1 MRVFAAA
8 LALFCASFAMSAS
21 AEFPPRVD
29 YVGRDRIEYRLTPVI
44 RDGVLEKVEVALEFS
59 GDPSGETT
67 IELPSEWGGETEL
80 WRGIEDLR
88 GVSGVRVEETG
99 DPTRRIVRGYTQDLP
114 IRIRY
119 DIIQDGEGPPTAR
132 GRGRYRPVVQPG
144 YFHLLGHTALIVPQV
159 DESRPVRVRV
169 TGMPRGWRY
178 ASDLQHGGL
187 RLGNVRAS
195 VMVGGDFR
203 ILNAPNGHARIAIR
217 GEWGFSDQQF
227 AREVGEIIGAQR
239 DFWGDDRRPYLVT
252 VLQQQQVASNM
263 SVGGT
268 GLSDAFAF
276 FATPNAESILITR
289 TLAHEGNHT
298 WIPGEIGGLSPDE
311 TQERAAYWLSEGFT
325 EFLTGRLLVRQ
336 GVWGP
341 AEYAADINS
350 MLDAYAQ
357 SPVSTAPNARIV
369 ADFWNDQQMQRL
381 PYQRGQALAL
391 VWDARLRS
399 QGHTL
404 AAVMRD
410 MRARARTQGETR
422 DAANLFPASAQ
433 RFGLDV
439 SADLATYVE
448 QGAMVRLPE
457 DAFGA
462 CGRVLT
468 EEVPR
473 FHRGFDIEATS
484 ANNNI
489 IAGVDPSLNAYAA
502 GVRDGM
508 TLVRR
513 DAGEIGN
520 SNVEIVYVMRD
531 GETERTFRYMPRG
544 HGAFTRQ
551 RFQLAAPLE
560 GETLAQCRAL
570 LTGD

>member
-1 MRVFAAA
+1 MRIFAAA
-8 LALFCASFAMSAS
+8 LALLCAGFAAP
-21 AEFPPRVD
+21 ARVD
-29 YVGRDRIEYRLTPVI
+29 YTLRPEVG
-44 RDGVLEKVEVALEFS
+44 DGALQAVRVELVFR
-59 GDPSGETT
+59 GDADGETL
-67 IELPSEWGGETEL
+67 IELPGSWGGEEEL
-80 WRGIEDLR
+80 WRGVDALR
-88 GVSGVRVEETG
+88 V
-99 DPTRRIVRGYTQDLP
+99 VRGATLADGDGPATRVLQHAPNARVTLSY
-114 IRIRY
+114 R
-119 DIIQDGEGPPTAR
+119 IIQDGEGPPSAR
-132 GRGRYRPVVQPG
+132 GRGRYRPVIQPG
-144 YFHLLGHTALIVPQV
+144 YFHLIGETALVVPDV
-159 DESRPVRVRV
+159 DEASPTRVRV
-169 TGMPRGWRY
+169 TGLPPGWRY

-187 RLGNVRAS
+187 RLANVRAS

-217 GEWGFSDQQF
+217 GEWGFTDQQF

-239 DFWGDDRRPYLVT
+239 DFWGDDRQPYLVT
-252 VLQQQQVASNM
+252 VIQQQAAPNNI

-276 FATPNAESILITR
+276 FATPNAAAISITR

-298 WIPGEIGGLSPDE
+298 WIPSQIGGFSEDE
-311 TQERAAYWLSEGFT
+311 AQQRGAYWLSEGFT

-341 AEYAADINS
+341 AEYAADINA

-357 SPVSTAPNARIV
+357 SNVNTAPNTRII
-369 ADFWNDQQMQRL
+369 ADFWNVQEIQRL
-381 PYQRGQALAL
+381 PYQRGQVLAAL
-391 VWDARLRS
+391 WDTRLRA
-399 QGHTL
+399 QGHSL

-410 MRARARTQGETR
+410 MRARARTPGAAS
-422 DAANLFPASAQ
+422 DAATLFPSSAE

-439 SADLATYVE
+439 SADIASYVE

-462 CGRVLT
+462 CGRVVT

-473 FHRGFDIEATS
+473 FHRGFDIETTS

-489 IAGVDPSLNAYAA
+489 IAGVDASMNAYAA

-508 TLVRR
+508 VLLRR

-520 SNVEIVYVMRD
+520 AGVELVYVMRD

-544 HGAFTRQ
+544 HGSFTRQ
-551 RFQLAAPLE
+551 RLELASPLE
-560 GETLAQCRAL
+560 GDALAQCRSV